1 MKGYKKA
8 DEMKKKLYDQVTKE
22 FANRKEEKKVVEL
35 SDDESIEQCISTV
48 MYGACDDIRTRLLAI
63 FGLKGTNEN
72 IASLV
77 LFPSG
82 SDAEFLPLVVA
93 LIRAKNAGGEITTLL
108 YSLKSYHFHSL
119 AITAISCV

>member
-22 FANRKEEKKVVEL
+22 FAKRKEEKKVVEL
-35 SDDESIEQCISTV
+35 SGDESIEQCISTV
-48 MYGACDDIRTRLLAI
+48 MYGACDDIRTRLLAV

-93 LIRAKNAGGEITTLL
+93 LIRAKHVGGEIAALL
-108 YSLKSYHFHSL
+108 YAFNSCHFDSSST
-119 AITAISCV
+119 AAISCT

>member
-72 IASLV
+72 VASLV

-93 LIRAKNAGGEITTLL
+93 LIRAKNAGGEITNPL
-108 YSLKSYHFHSL
+108 YSLKSYHYHSL
-119 AITAISCV
+119 AIAAVSCV